1 MNLLKKL
8 DDDTA
13 KLVSKSNE
21 REEELIKID
30 INSIE
35 MNKPKGEEVKL
46 FSEYTNAACGALKP
60 PSTNFEKQRSEVYSN
75 ELSKSLTIVFILI
88 AVASLLLAV
97 IVSRTKQSSNKT
109 GT

>member
-1 MNLLKKL
+1 MDLLKKL

-21 REEELIKID
+21 REEELVKIN

-35 MNKPKGEEVKL
+35 KSKPQGEEVKL

-60 PSTNFEKQRSEVYSN
+60 PSTNFEKQRLEVYSS
-75 ELSKSLTIVFILI
+75 EMSKALAIAFVLI
-88 AVASLLLAV
+88 AFAALLLAV
-97 IVSRTKQSSNKT
+97 VVSRMK
-109 GT
+109 